1 MRILVFIMYI
11 ILFVGCNSVN
21 QPKKPDNLIS
31 KDKMSEI
38 IYDVYIMNS
47 AKGINKTLLENNG
60 ILPQEF
66 IYKKHSIDSLQFAN
80 SNDYYAFDTE
90 VYEGIINKVK
100 EKIESE
106 KVKYEAINE
115 EELKAEK
122 ELKEATRAKELKK
135 SPKVLKEFKEVKQ

>member
-1 MRILVFIMYI
+1 MLNLSLLRHAKSDWN
-11 ILFVGCNSVN
+11 NSIHDDMN
-21 QPKKPDNLIS
+21 RPIS
-31 KDKMSEI
+31 L
-38 IYDVYIMNS
+38 
-47 AKGINKTLLENNG
+47 KGINKTLLENNG

-100 EKIESE
+100 EKIESD
-106 KVKYEAINE
+106 KAKYEAINE

-122 ELKEATRAKELKK
+122 ELREARAKELKK

>member
-21 QPKKPDNLIS
+21 RPKKPDNLIS

-100 EKIESE
+100 EKIESD
-106 KVKYEAINE
+106 KAKYEAINE

-122 ELKEATRAKELKK
+122 ELREARAKELKK

>member
-21 QPKKPDNLIS
+21 RPKKPDNLIS

-106 KVKYEAINE
+106 KVKYEAINQ